1 MKATTLRLLGLL
13 TILGIFI
20 VPKSAA
26 SNALSLQGDATPSA
40 SQASEQC
47 QAKGPIRQIALSA
60 DSRYLLTPWDKTSA
74 RLWDFKTGQVLHT
87 FSPPQDNDVS
97 DEQTYVVDVS
107 FSPDGNYA
115 LLGKYDGVATLW
127 NVKSGEKVRTFG
139 EPGSIGEH
147 QIQFSPDGKYILA
160 SYGDGAVLWDVQ
172 SGNKIRSFLQ
182 PLDLDYT
189 NEFSSDSKFVLTGTT
204 LWDVQTGQALH
215 SFDGWAAKISPGG
228 NYVSTLS
235 GAGLQIWNAH
245 TYKLMATL
253 DTEYVPVAGVFSP
266 DEKYILTYPNQ
277 TTVGLY
283 NLQTGQQQIIFT
295 FSGKLHYGIFLR
307 DKPYLIVLEGQAQTT
322 VHTWDLAT
330 NKEIGSVTLDVPLF
344 YLPGNYLI
352 VPNGDTIITAS
363 IADPNNLKTDTPLDA
378 DLIQLWDTKT
388 GQLLR
393 SFC

>member
-1 MKATTLRLLGLL
+1 MKIGIPMRLMALMLMLVAINATSGVRTGSAQQ
-13 TILGIFI
+13 GI
-20 VPKSAA
+20 
-26 SNALSLQGDATPSA
+26 ATPDA
-40 SQASEQC
+40 SQSSEQC
-47 QAKGPIRQIALSA
+47 QAKGPVRDIALSA

-107 FSPDGNYA
+107 FSPHGNYA

-228 NYVSTLS
+228 NYVSARS
-235 GAGLQIWNAH
+235 PDGFQIWDAH
-245 TYKLMATL
+245 TYKLVRTIEH
-253 DTEYVPVAGVFSP
+253 DDDGVFSP
-266 DEKYILTYPNQ
+266 DEKYVLTFPDWNSA
-277 TTVGLY
+277 GLY
-283 NLQTGQQQIIFT
+283 DLQTGKQQIIFT
-295 FSGKLHYGIFLR
+295 FSGDMYYGTFLR
-307 DKPYLIVLEGQAQTT
+307 QKPYLIVVEGHSQMAI
-322 VHTWDLAT
+322 HTWDLAT
-330 NKEIGSVTLDVPLF
+330 NKEIRNVTIDLPLIYGVK
-344 YLPGNYLI
+344 YLV
-352 VPNGDTIITAS
+352 VPNGNSIITAS
-363 IADPNNLKTDTPLDA
+363 IADPNHLKTDTPLDA
-378 DLIQLWDTKT
+378 DLIQLWDLKT
-388 GQLLR
+388 GQMLR

>member
-1 MKATTLRLLGLL
+1 MKIGIPMRLMALMLMLVAINATSGVRTGSAQQ
-13 TILGIFI
+13 GI
-20 VPKSAA
+20 
-26 SNALSLQGDATPSA
+26 ATPDA
-40 SQASEQC
+40 SQSSEQC
-47 QAKGPIRQIALSA
+47 QAKGPVRDIALSA

-107 FSPDGNYA
+107 FSPHGNYA

-172 SGNKIRSFLQ
+172 SGNKVRSFLQ

-189 NEFSSDSKFVLTGTT
+189 NEFSSDSKFVLTGAT
-204 LWDVQTGQALH
+204 LWDVETGQALH
-215 SFDGWAAKISPGG
+215 TFSSAWAGKISPGG

-235 GAGLQIWNAH
+235 DAGLQIWNAH

-253 DTEYVPVAGVFSP
+253 DKEYVPVAGVFSP
-266 DEKYILTYPNQ
+266 DEKYVLTYPDQ
-277 TTVGLY
+277 KTVGLY
-283 NLQTGQQQIIFT
+283 DLQTGQQQIIFT
-295 FSGKLHYGIFLR
+295 FSGNLHYGIFLR

-330 NKEIGSVTLDVPLF
+330 NKEIGSVTLDVSLF

-378 DLIQLWDTKT
+378 DLIQLWDLKT

-393 SFC
+393 S